1 MADLLIIALAVGV
14 FVAVARWKRP
24 ARPGVWVVLAL
35 LTVAWIGA
43 NLRDTGWSEELG
55 GQRPPDGLDPLT
67 RSLFYRGWPLAPF
80 MVCSRHGNRFRPG
93 GGEGLVLVFD
103 LLVLFAGLALAR
115 FLGDRW
121 PKRRLRS

>member
-14 FVAVARWKRP
+14 FVVVARWKRP
-24 ARPGVWVVLAL
+24 ARPGVVVVLAL

-43 NLRDTGWSEELG
+43 NLRDAGWRGVWNEEAPG
-55 GQRPPDGLDPLT
+55 WLDPIT
-67 RSLFYRGWPLAPF
+67 RSFFYRGWPLAPF
-80 MVCSRHGNRFRPG
+80 MICVIHGNRFRPG
-93 GGEGLVLVFD
+93 RGEGLVLVFD
-103 LLVLFAGLALAR
+103 LLVLFAALALAR